1 MQKKQFLQLVLLAVG
16 AVLAA
21 VIGFWLVPVSNYIK
35 ARTAPLDE
43 TILEAESSTRE
54 VVTISDTELSQ
65 LISGEL
71 TLDALADLPGVITV
85 EPADTTA
92 DAAQGGGAANQTSAS
107 AIAESEAS
115 SDAASR
121 EAQADAETPAQSS
134 AVSGSTGTSGNTSL
148 SEAAYE
154 GEVKALVQQLY
165 AVKGRAE
172 GGLNACIASAKA
184 EYKSLPPE
192 QQTRSRKI
200 AICMSKAGQLSA
212 LQASCDSEVNRIV
225 SQMRSVLKANGQST
239 ALADQAMSSY
249 KSQKS
254 ARRAALMSQLYG

>member
-1 MQKKQFLQLVLLAVG
+1 MLALPEAPVL
-16 AVLAA
+16 
-21 VIGFWLVPVSNYIK
+21 P
-35 ARTAPLDE
+35 E
-43 TILEAESSTRE
+43 T
-54 VVTISDTELSQ
+54 
-65 LISGEL
+65 
-71 TLDALADLPGVITV
+71 
-85 EPADTTA
+85 
-92 DAAQGGGAANQTSAS
+92 
-107 AIAESEAS
+107 
-115 SDAASR
+115 
-121 EAQADAETPAQSS
+121 
-134 AVSGSTGTSGNTSL
+134 
-148 SEAAYE
+148 
-154 GEVKALVQQLY
+154 ALVQQLY

>member
-1 MQKKQFLQLVLLAVG
+1 M
-16 AVLAA
+16 
-21 VIGFWLVPVSNYIK
+21 PVSNYVK

-65 LISGEL
+65 LISGDL

-85 EPADTTA
+85 EPVGTTA
-92 DAAQGGGAANQTSAS
+92 DAAQGGGAANRSPADETSAS

-134 AVSGSTGTSGNTSL
+134 AVSGSTGTSGNASL